1 MPTEKCSH
9 SPSMKPL
16 FKQRETTTEFHN
28 WSKYRPQTDHGLLSP
43 KLYIYSTTPLRRLK
57 NTTVE
62 EVAEKLYKSENQDAY
77 YNTVSFR
84 QNRHV
89 IPNT

>member
-1 MPTEKCSH
+1 MLILMPTEKCSH

-43 KLYIYSTTPLRRLK
+43 KLYIYSTTPLPKAQRTSQKKESKR
-57 NTTVE
+57 V
-62 EVAEKLYKSENQDAY
+62 
-77 YNTVSFR
+77 
-84 QNRHV
+84 
-89 IPNT
+89 